1 MPSNQCLFT
10 AGESAAVASTIITG
24 LAVLVALFRESVF
37 LWWRRP
43 RFEVAVRPE
52 PPDCNKSLVR
62 LSKETATAYCLRL
75 WVKNTG
81 RSTATRVQVFAAK
94 LDRQHADG
102 VFRKERRFLPM
113 NLLWTHIGVVF
124 ADGIAPQMG
133 QHCELG
139 IVFPP
144 NVTDPMVIRPP
155 KIAPGRTYLQLE
167 TEVKPFTGSSSLEP
181 GTYRLR
187 LLVAASNAKPRSIIL
202 KISVLGDWYDDEAEM
217 LSKGIGVKVESGA

>member
-1 MPSNQCLFT
+1 MSSNQCLLT
-10 AGESAAVASTIITG
+10 VGEWAAVASAIITG

-43 RFEVAVRPE
+43 RFEVAIRPE
-52 PPDCNKSLVR
+52 PPDCNKSFVR
-62 LSKETATAYCLRL
+62 LSTGTTTAYYFRL
-75 WVKNTG
+75 WVKNVG
-81 RSTATRVQVFAAK
+81 RSTATRVQVFAAE
-94 LDRQHADG
+94 LHHQHADG
-102 VFRKERRFLPM
+102 IFRKENRFLPM

-144 NVTDPMVIRPP
+144 NVTDPMIIRPV
-155 KIAPGRTYLQLE
+155 KLASGKTHLQLE

-181 GTYRLR
+181 GNYRLR
-187 LLVAASNAKPRSIIL
+187 LLVAAGNAKPRSVIL
-202 KISVLGDWYDDEAEM
+202 KISVVGDWYDVEAEM
-217 LSKGIGVKVESGA
+217 LSKGIGVKVE